1 MEKITTYILII
12 AIQLKKKDIRFTQ
25 LRWRWTLS
33 SVFSENFCVTLEF
46 RPPECSC
53 GKEEKVHFKLSW
65 SADPG

>member
-1 MEKITTYILII
+1 MEKITIHILII
-12 AIQLKKKDIRFTQ
+12 AIQLRKMIYVLVQ